1 MNADAGGGNIIPVVR
16 PTLPELDGVAEA
28 LRRAWKSGIVTCGA
42 EVAELERMA
51 AEEAGTDH
59 AVAFSSCTSALIL
72 SLQAMKLSGEVIL
85 PSFTFAATALAVV
98 RNGLTPV
105 FVDCEPDTFTVSPD
119 AVKKAITKKTCAIM
133 PVYVFGLPPDWDA
146 LAEVSRRTGVPIISD
161 SAQGFGAS
169 YRGKPAGGFGR
180 IECFSLSPT
189 KVVTA
194 IEGGMATTD
203 DAEIASVLRR
213 LRDYGKAADGEDMEH
228 IGLSAR
234 PSEMHAAVGRLS
246 MARTSELVARRRELM
261 AEYRERLAGIP
272 GVSFQTMPPGRETS
286 GNYFVILVDP
296 SKAARD
302 RDSLYKELK
311 ARGIQ
316 TKRYFYPPVHR
327 QTAYRAAGR
336 AGGTLEVTETV
347 SAKSLALPLYTHM
360 DVQLIA
366 EIADTVRRLL
376 S

>member
-1 MNADAGGGNIIPVVR
+1 MKAGEPENLIPIVR
-16 PTLPELDGVAEA
+16 PTLPDMNSVVAA
-28 LRRAWKSGIVTCGA
+28 LRRTWESGIVTCGPEA
-42 EVAELERMA
+42 AELERMA
-51 AEEAGTDH
+51 AEKAGTGH

-72 SLQAMKLSGEVIL
+72 SLQAMRLSGEVIL
-85 PSFTFAATALAVV
+85 PGFTFAATALAVV

-105 FVDCEPDTFTVSPD
+105 FVDCEPDTFTISPE
-119 AVKKAITKKTCAIM
+119 AVRKAITKKTCAIM

-146 LAEVSRRTGVPIISD
+146 LKEVARKAGVPIISD
-161 SAQGFGAS
+161 SAQGFGAA

-180 IECFSLSPT
+180 VECFSLSPT

-194 IEGGMATTD
+194 VEGGLATTD
-203 DAEIASVLRR
+203 DAELAAVLRR
-213 LRDYGKAADGEDMEH
+213 LRDYGKAADGEDMEY

-246 MARTSELVARRRELM
+246 MARMEELVARRRELM
-261 AEYRERLAGIP
+261 AEYRERLSGVRGI
-272 GVSFQTMPPGRETS
+272 SFQSMPPGRETS

-296 SKAARD
+296 SKASRD

-316 TKRYFYPPVHR
+316 TKRYFYPPVHL
-327 QTAYRAAGR
+327 QTAYRGAGR
-336 AGGTLEVTETV
+336 VAGKLEVTETV
-347 SAKSLALPLYTHM
+347 SARSLALPLYTHM
-360 DVQLIA
+360 SVELLA
-366 EIADTVRRLL
+366 KIADAVRSLL